1 MQLGYA
7 YILLKIVFC
16 AWLIHPQYKGAL
28 IIYYK
33 LMEPNFKRIEF
44 PFRERMI
51 AALLGMFLSID

>member
-7 YILLKIVFC
+7 YILLKIVFS

-33 LMEPNFKRIEF
+33 LIEPNFKRIEF
-44 PFRERMI
+44 AFRERTI
-51 AALLGMFLSID
+51 AALLGMFL